1 MNFEN
6 CKFVNLSPAKE
17 SVLYVC
23 TYGGDKLCSY
33 YPNLINHLHNLKAV
47 TRAVR

>member
-17 SVLYVC
+17 SAFYV
-23 TYGGDKLCSY
+23 GGDTLCSC
-33 YPNLINHLHNLKAV
+33 YPSLINHLHNLKAV
-47 TRAVR
+47 ATAVN